1 MIRVTVTGADK
12 LTAFAKRIAPGSK
25 PRALEALAKYFL
37 GNDAR
42 GLRHY
47 PPPRPSKY
55 VRTYKLKNGWYAG
68 TPEGNSVFV
77 ANRNVPYAV
86 YVQGNPPA
94 SHMSARGWRGALD
107 VIESNMKGAIR
118 SATAAVVA
126 WMKANV

>member
-55 VRTYKLKNGWYAG
+55 VRTYG
-68 TPEGNSVFV
+68 TQARRKGIAFLWQIE
-77 ANRNVPYAV
+77 
-86 YVQGNPPA
+86 
-94 SHMSARGWRGALD
+94 MSPMLC
-107 VIESNMKGAIR
+107 MYKGTR
-118 SATAAVVA
+118 PLRT
-126 WMKANV
+126 